1 MSMSKER
8 SIRTERTLVFGTAGV
23 LLLAVGFAF
32 WSIVRSG
39 SDSAAYLDRSL
50 EGQQQLLH
58 VRLSGLV
65 HELEQALVLERS
77 MLQANAVGSDPEQL
91 LEHWRPL
98 LEGHWSLSKVAV
110 ADEYGN
116 ETALLRK
123 GDVVGL
129 RRTVEGSQHEAST
142 TVELAGLFDGVQG
155 DSALEKGIY
164 DPRTRVWF
172 GKALEDARDTPIW
185 TFVRI
190 EEGGSSRLQLS
201 LLVRASDA
209 NAPFRVV
216 MFEADP
222 ERISW
227 LDQQRTTQEHSA
239 SLVMNSDGHILN
251 RTNNIEDEELRAAL
265 ISASEHWNR
274 ERNKGP
280 FKWFHMEKEYMASF
294 SPYALNGETLYTGI
308 LMDTALVAPLLQN
321 ERSVLYTLASL
332 LSILCALLGT
342 LWWRGRAAAAEVRK
356 QERRSRSQE
365 LRLAKVLGER
375 EVLNREVHHRVKNNL
390 QVVSSL
396 LNLQAIGLDDGPV
409 REEFLR
415 GKQRIDTIALVHH
428 KLYALKDLRNVD
440 LGLFFDALTQASAE
454 YNEPHSRTVSFDV
467 DTQGLKC
474 DQDTA
479 IGLGIILC
487 ELMANAFRHAFPYA
501 TGGHID
507 VQVQAVEGD
516 LHRLVVKDN
525 GKGLDPDSQNGKGKL
540 GLEIVEA
547 LADQL
552 DGSFHTRTNGGTTFE
567 VLFRMRPVNGSANA
581 IPAEADSLQ

>member
-1 MSMSKER
+1 MSKER

-23 LLLAVGFAF
+23 LLFTVGFAL

-39 SDSAAYLDRSL
+39 SDSAAHLDL
-50 EGQQQLLH
+50 AVDGQQQLLR
-58 VRLSGLV
+58 VRISGLV
-65 HELEQALVLERS
+65 HELEQSLVLERT
-77 MLQANAVGSDPEQL
+77 MLEAYAAGYNTEKLVER
-91 LEHWRPL
+91 WMPL
-98 LEGHWSLSKVAV
+98 LQGHWSLTKVAV
-110 ADEYGN
+110 ADEFGN

-123 GDVVGL
+123 GDGLVL
-129 RRTVEGSQHEAST
+129 RRTFEGSQYGTST
-142 TVELAGLFDGVQG
+142 TVELDGAMELVQK
-155 DSALEKGIY
+155 DSVSEKGTY
-164 DPRTRVWF
+164 DPRARLWF
-172 GKALEDARDTPIW
+172 GKALEDARDAPIW
-185 TFVRI
+185 TFIRI
-190 EEGGSSRLQLS
+190 EEGGPSRLQLS
-201 LLVRASDA
+201 LLVRATDA
-209 NAPFRVV
+209 NSPFRVM

-227 LDQQRTTQEHSA
+227 LDQRQIGQERA
-239 SLVMNSDGHILN
+239 ALLVMNSDGHILN
-251 RTNNIEDEELRAAL
+251 RTNNIEDEELRGAL
-265 ISASEHWNR
+265 TSASQRWNT
-274 ERNKGP
+274 ERTKGP
-280 FKWFHMEKEYMASF
+280 FRWFHGEQEYMASF
-294 SPYALNGETLYTGI
+294 SPYSLNGETLYTGVV
-308 LMDTALVAPLLQN
+308 MNAGLVAPLVQR
-321 ERSVLYTLASL
+321 ERSVLYTLGSL
-332 LSILCALLGT
+332 LSILCILLGT

-396 LNLQAIGLDDGPV
+396 LNLQATGLDDGPV
-409 REEFLR
+409 RDEFLR

-440 LGLFFDALTQASAE
+440 LGLFFAALAQASAE
-454 YNEPHSRTVSFDV
+454 YNEPLSHTVSFDV

-525 GKGLDPDSQNGKGKL
+525 GKGLDPNSQSGKGKL

-567 VLFRMRPVNGSANA
+567 VLFRMRPVNGSANTIA
-581 IPAEADSLQ
+581 IETDGLQ